1 MTGLIF
7 PNSKSLEES
16 LLRCLSK
23 SDVPLSNNDIEQLV
37 IDDLKLDSNIVSLIR
52 SGSRTELQYRLA
64 WARTKLKS
72 KGLIVKVESQK
83 WSVVAR

>member
-1 MTGLIF
+1 MTSLIF

-16 LLRCLSK
+16 LFRCLAK
-23 SDVPLSNNDIEQLV
+23 SDVPLSNTDIERLV
-37 IDDLKLDSNIVSLIR
+37 IDDLKLDSKIVSLIR

-83 WSVVAR
+83 WSVIAR